1 MKFSIE
7 LADKSLDIDVD
18 AESSTYNIDE
28 TSKHYEFTQD
38 NGRFMLRRGT
48 KLYRIDNVKVEGSTV
63 EFTLDSSWYKVAVKN
78 ENQIL
83 LDKLGFKTSQGA
95 GEGNIASPMPGKIL
109 DIMVE
114 VGDDV
119 KKGQPVIIL
128 EAMKMENE
136 LKSPIDGI
144 IKKLNVSVGQ
154 IVEKKT
160 PILEIEAIG

>member
-1 MKFSIE
+1 
-7 LADKSLDIDVD
+7 
-18 AESSTYNIDE
+18 
-28 TSKHYEFTQD
+28 
-38 NGRFMLRRGT
+38 
-48 KLYRIDNVKVEGSTV
+48 
-63 EFTLDSSWYKVAVKN
+63 
-78 ENQIL
+78 
-83 LDKLGFKTSQGA
+83 
-95 GEGNIASPMPGKIL
+95 MPGKIL

-144 IKKLNVSVGQ
+144 IKKLDVSVGQ